1 MQYAFDEFDTFTGPK
16 KQYRMLKAIFTF
28 FSQAERAL
36 ESGIP
41 VSRLRG
47 LPVIESFARMGTASP
62 EEEDPLFEGIARDT
76 DAIRDLKEVL

>member
-28 FSQAERAL
+28 FAHAERAL
-36 ESGIP
+36 EAGIP

-47 LPVIESFARMGTASP
+47 LPLIESFARMGSASLD
-62 EEEDPLFEGIARDT
+62 EEEPLFEGIARDT
-76 DAIRDLKEVL
+76 EAMRNLREGA